1 MFVLILS
8 FKLLFLGAGWIGRK
22 KRGNKHKL
30 GFYRMFTADSNNTD
44 NFLWTHIAMT
54 QKTDFPGSWKTN
66 NYFILGHKKL
76 LLFTLY
82 FLIKCPFFEN
92 ILEFSNI
99 AHLNIIFCRGDF
111 HRLLFLLAEKTI
123 GFHWIPHGHWHW
135 YSLAWSHSVLKSCAR
150 AFAGFSQ

>member
-44 NFLWTHIAMT
+44 NSLHPHSDDSKSRFPRFLKKQQLFYSRP
-54 QKTDFPGSWKTN
+54 QKTINFYIIFSLFWKHIGIFKYCALEHNILPGRFPQAFMSFGWKT
-66 NYFILGHKKL
+66 
-76 LLFTLY
+76 
-82 FLIKCPFFEN
+82 
-92 ILEFSNI
+92 S
-99 AHLNIIFCRGDF
+99 
-111 HRLLFLLAEKTI
+111 
-123 GFHWIPHGHWHW
+123 GFHWILYGHWHW

>member
-44 NFLWTHIAMT
+44 NSLHPHSDDSKSRFPRFLKKQQLFYSRP
-54 QKTDFPGSWKTN
+54 QKTINF
-66 NYFILGHKKL
+66 Y
-76 LLFTLY
+76 
-82 FLIKCPFFEN
+82 
-92 ILEFSNI
+92 
-99 AHLNIIFCRGDF
+99 IIFSLFWKHIGIFKYCTLE
-111 HRLLFLLAEKTI
+111 HIRLLCLLAEKAI
-123 GFHWIPHGHWHW
+123 GFHWIPYGHWHW
-135 YSLAWSHSVLKSCAR
+135 YSLAWSYSVLKSCAR